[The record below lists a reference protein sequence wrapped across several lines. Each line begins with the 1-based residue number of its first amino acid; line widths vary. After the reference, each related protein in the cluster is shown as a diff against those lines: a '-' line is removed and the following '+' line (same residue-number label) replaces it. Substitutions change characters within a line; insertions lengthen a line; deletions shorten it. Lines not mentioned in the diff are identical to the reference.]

1 MLLCQLNKIQNL
13 TYVYSGKSR
22 ELMMASSVIKVE
34 LESPLEVVKGFLY
47 LESKN
52 ENDLDRENYSKRV
65 YFFIKNK

>member
-52 ENDLDRENYSKRV
+52 ENEKSDIFDD
-65 YFFIKNK
+65 